1 MDRREFVQTGTAAGV
16 AMSAL
21 GSSTSAQDNDQ
32 PRRLRAGVIGTGWY
46 GMVNCRHLINEGGA
60 GVEVNALCDVDSRL
74 LNQAADEVQRRTN
87 RRPQTFEDFRQM
99 LRPRNLDIVIVGTP
113 DHWHALHA
121 IAAMEAGADVYV
133 EKPICHTYLEGKAM
147 VATARRLNRV
157 VQVGTQRRST
167 PHIVSAR
174 EFYRE
179 GNLGRVGVIRA
190 YCYYS
195 MRGNENPPN
204 AQPPEHFNYDLWTG
218 PAPMQPYNSLV
229 HPRTWRKFTQYSN
242 GILGDMGIHMLDVAR
257 WFTGDRYP
265 RSISSTG
272 GIYVLRGGRPNITD
286 TQTVTYDYDDKTM
299 IWEHRTYGR
308 FEHQGNGWGVNFYG
322 ERGTLQVTLEGWDFF
337 PHRGGRPIHRDAE
350 RDERDDPDYERA
362 VIAPAGR
369 AHWQNFLSCVRSR
382 QRPVADI
389 EEGHISTALC
399 VLGTVSQ
406 ELGRSLRWNA
416 ETEQFVNDDEANRK
430 LRRDYRRPWQYPGA

>member
-1 MDRREFVQTGTAAGV
+1 MNRRDFLQSSAAAGV
-16 AMSAL
+16 ALA
-21 GSSTSAQDNDQ
+21 STATLAAGENQP

-46 GMVNCRHLINEGGA
+46 GMVNCRHLINEGGD
-60 GVEVNALCDVDSRL
+60 GVEVTALCDVDSQMLRE
-74 LNQAADEVQRRTN
+74 AADEVQRRTN
-87 RRPQTFEDFRQM
+87 RRPQTFGDFREM
-99 LRPRNLDIVIVGTP
+99 LRPRNLDVVIVGTP
-113 DHWHALHA
+113 DHWHALTA

-147 VATARRLNRV
+147 VDTARRLNRV

-174 EFYRE
+174 EFYQE
-179 GNLGRVGVIRA
+179 GRLGRVGMIRA
-190 YCYYS
+190 FCYYS
-195 MRGNENPPN
+195 MRGNANPPVE
-204 AQPPEHFNYDLWTG
+204 QPPEHFNYDFWTG
-218 PAPMQPYNSLV
+218 PAPMRPYTRLV
-229 HPRTWRKFTQYSN
+229 HPRTWRKFKEYSN

-265 RSISSTG
+265 RRISSTG

-286 TQTVTYDYDDKTM
+286 TQTVTYDYPDKTI

-308 FEHQGNGWGVNFYG
+308 FEHPGVGWGVTFYG
-322 ERGTLQVTLEGWDFF
+322 ERGTLQVTLESWDFF
-337 PHRGGRPIHRDAE
+337 PHRGGEAIHRDAV

-369 AHWQNFLSCVRSR
+369 AHWQNFLDCVRNR
-382 QRPVADI
+382 RRPVADI
-389 EEGHISTALC
+389 EEGHISTAMC

-406 ELGRSLRWNA
+406 ELGRSLNWNA
-416 ETEQFVNDDEANRK
+416 DRQQFENDEEANRL
-430 LRRDYRRPWQYPGA
+430 LRRDYRQPWEYPGA